1 MKKYII
7 LLLPSILLLIVAYVI
22 CEINNTEVTEV
33 KANEHIE
40 SESKNQD
47 EQDINNKVNHD
58 YYPMTTVVREIDIKN
73 DVVTVENNNGH
84 LYAFTGVEDWQVG
97 DICSLMLDNNGT
109 ESIFDDIILKAI
121 YN

>member
-1 MKKYII
+1 MKKYIM
-7 LLLPSILLLIVAYVI
+7 LLLPSILLLIASYVI

>member
-7 LLLPSILLLIVAYVI
+7 ILLPSILLLIASYVI
-22 CEINNTEVTEV
+22 CEINNTEVTKV

-47 EQDINNKVNHD
+47 EEDINNKVNND

>member
-7 LLLPSILLLIVAYVI
+7 LLLPSILLLIASYVI

-73 DVVTVENNNGH
+73 DVVTVENSNGH
-84 LYAFTGVEDWQVG
+84 LFEFMGVEDWQVG

>member
-7 LLLPSILLLIVAYVI
+7 LLLPSILLLIASYVI

-40 SESKNQD
+40 NESKNQD
-47 EQDINNKVNHD
+47 EQDINNN

-73 DVVTVENNNGH
+73 DVVTVENSNGH
-84 LYAFTGVEDWQVG
+84 LFEFIGVEDWQVG

>member
-1 MKKYII
+1 M
-7 LLLPSILLLIVAYVI
+7 LLLPSILLLIASYVI

-40 SESKNQD
+40 SESKNQ
-47 EQDINNKVNHD
+47 D

>member
-1 MKKYII
+1 M
-7 LLLPSILLLIVAYVI
+7 LLLPSILLLIASYVI

>member
-7 LLLPSILLLIVAYVI
+7 LLLPSILLLIAAYVI

>member
-1 MKKYII
+1 MKKYIM
-7 LLLPSILLLIVAYVI
+7 LLLPSILLLIAAYVI

-47 EQDINNKVNHD
+47 EEDINNKVNHD